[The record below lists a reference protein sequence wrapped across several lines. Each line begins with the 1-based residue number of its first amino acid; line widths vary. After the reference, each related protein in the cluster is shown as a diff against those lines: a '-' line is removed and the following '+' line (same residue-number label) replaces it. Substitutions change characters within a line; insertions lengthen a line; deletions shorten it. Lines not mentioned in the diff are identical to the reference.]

1 LLLSPAGVHSD
12 LAITIT
18 TQRPAASS
26 ASKQLVSSYKKKG
39 LDQNFKRAGN
49 RLPADDCLN
58 GSVHHETTTMCSAG
72 SSA

>member
-18 TQRPAASS
+18 TQRPAASG

-39 LDQNFKRAGN
+39 SIRISKGQETG
-49 RLPADDCLN
+49 CLLMT
-58 GSVHHETTTMCSAG
+58 V
-72 SSA
+72 